1 MNTKYDYIRISVQ
14 KAAIME
20 TLTQI
25 KRQQSELEYELLVLK
40 SELKFRKFMR
50 ALRLKFDPDQP
61 REEIGRWTDASD
73 AADGETSTDF
83 SAARRG
89 QSESVC
95 WAQYSLDMLR
105 CDEVLRAPQRAACR
119 AQAME
124 RYAACRSGRP
134 IPALIF

>member
-1 MNTKYDYIRISVQ
+1 
-14 KAAIME
+14 ME
-20 TLTQI
+20 TLPQI
-25 KRQQSELEYELLVLK
+25 RRRQSELEYDLLIIK

-50 ALRLKFDPDQP
+50 ALSRKFDPDQP
-61 REEIGRWTDASD
+61 RDEIGRWTDASD
-73 AADGETSTDF
+73 GSDHETSTDI

-95 WAQYSLDMLR
+95 WTQYSLDMVR
-105 CDEVLRAPQRAACR
+105 CDAVLRAPQRAACR

>member
-1 MNTKYDYIRISVQ
+1 
-14 KAAIME
+14 ME
-20 TLTQI
+20 TLSQI
-25 KRQQSELEYELLVLK
+25 KRQQSELEYKLLVIK

-61 REEIGRWTDASD
+61 RDEIGRWTDAGDGSD
-73 AADGETSTDF
+73 QATSTDI

-105 CDEVLRAPQRAACR
+105 CDEVLRAPQRAVCR

-134 IPALIF
+134 IPPLIF

>member
-1 MNTKYDYIRISVQ
+1 
-14 KAAIME
+14 ME
-20 TLTQI
+20 MLTQLR
-25 KRQQSELEYELLVLK
+25 RQQIELNYELLVIK
-40 SELKFRKFMR
+40 SELKFRKFMH
-50 ALRLKFDPDQP
+50 AFSLKFDPNQP
-61 REEIGRWTDASD
+61 RDEIGRWTDSEDQSGQA
-73 AADGETSTDF
+73 TSTDI

-95 WAQYSLDMLR
+95 WAQYGLDMLR
-105 CDEVLRAPQRAACR
+105 CDAVLRAPQRAACR